1 MVAASYRGGWG
12 GGWGGCRGGG
22 RGGGGKEDV
31 GGGSGDGKVRGRGVL
46 GDARGAWHARHR
58 QTRQGRKRGKGGC
71 CMGAG
76 RAEGGGRGGG
86 GKAKQAGRNE
96 TGGNMKTTALKGRR
110 RRDCRDKV
118 FFGREK

>member
-1 MVAASYRGGWG
+1 M
-12 GGWGGCRGGG
+12 
-22 RGGGGKEDV
+22 
-31 GGGSGDGKVRGRGVL
+31 L

-71 CMGAG
+71 CVGAGRAG

-96 TGGNMKTTALKGRR
+96 TGGNMKSTALKGRR
-110 RRDCRDKV
+110 RRDGRDKG
-118 FFGREK
+118 FFLGGRSKCAKYKSEV